1 MPAIQFVFSQE
12 GKNHYATANGGPR
25 FFIGDDVKYGER
37 RGLRNLATKDGPVYR
52 AADWVAEHGHWAYL
66 LQPTAQCE
74 SMGSFH
80 CLNSYDRA
88 AFTFGFTQSAAH
100 VPDGDFVKLLRALL
114 ALPEASDYFPYL
126 RLEGGRIVYA
136 RDGAV
141 KPLET
146 ATSTDELMKYLNPD
160 ATSVGEQERITAAR
174 FVHWAQHSAAH
185 RAVQVRIA
193 VEVMKDHMKVHA
205 KKVELDGYPDYVC
218 HALCDVYHQ
227 GRATYD
233 AARDIMRSA
242 PNRDATYERILD
254 LGKSDYASR
263 IGTLRAEHKKLRTS
277 GVFGRTY
284 RMASDDFV

>member
-1 MPAIQFVFSQE
+1 MSAIQFAFTTE

-25 FFIGDDVKYGER
+25 FFVGDDVRYEER

-52 AADWVAEHGHWAYL
+52 AADWVGQHGHWAHL

-114 ALPEASDYFPYL
+114 ALPEAPDYFPYL
-126 RLEGGRIVYA
+126 RLRGGRIVYE
-136 RDGAV
+136 RDGV
-141 KPLET
+141 VTPLET
-146 ATSTDELMKYLNPD
+146 PTSTAELMKYLNPD
-160 ATSVGEQERITAAR
+160 AASVGEQERICAAR
-174 FVHWAQHSAAH
+174 FVHWAQQSAAH
-185 RAVQVRIA
+185 RAVQVQIA
-193 VEVMKDHMKVHA
+193 VEVMKSHMKVHA
-205 KKVELDGYPDYVC
+205 KKLELDGYPDYIC

-227 GRATYD
+227 GRADYAAARSIMHDAPSCD
-233 AARDIMRSA
+233 AA
-242 PNRDATYERILD
+242 YERILD
-254 LGKSDYASR
+254 LGKAEYASR
-263 IGTLRAEHKKLRTS
+263 IDTLRAEHKKLRTS

-284 RMASDDFV
+284 RMASGEFV